1 VTTLGSA
8 RLLARARLPWAPLGL
23 VVLPFLVSAVALV
36 LVGTEFRPIG
46 DYAITEMHVRDIG
59 RHEVLVGLFSRS
71 DWAHPGPVLF
81 YVTAP
86 FYWLSGRTSIGMN
99 LEALAV
105 NGLAVSGMALIA
117 WRRGGTAMLLC
128 TLLACAFVMRTL
140 GAEFLYDPWNNYVA
154 TLPFGLML
162 FATWALLCGDRWA
175 LPVATITATFL
186 AQTHVGYVVLAIPL
200 LVFGAAWLVV
210 PVLRRGADASHK
222 RDVVRSLLISA
233 AIGAVLW
240 LPVVI
245 DLLLH
250 RPSNLSRIQRY
261 FTSSDESTHSV
272 IDGWNIVSGQFA
284 WPPEWLTYKRTDLTG
299 FGESSFLGHPG
310 FPWLLFPVAVAAVV
324 VWHRRRS
331 DRAGARYLSVVL
343 GLALVLG
350 VVAVMRT
357 LGPVLDYR
365 LRWTWMLA
373 VVALVLV
380 AWTAW
385 QYAVQR
391 WPRAERA
398 VLIPAAVAVLAV
410 VTGVNVV
417 TAATAGTPWRA
428 DSEIMAQLTPRVR
441 DTIEPDAGQ
450 VVLSDIYSHASWYTR
465 GLVLQLERAGIDS
478 RVPASQAKVVG
489 RSRVY
494 DPSEP
499 IQASLVVVMDK
510 NVTDLLADPN
520 FRLVARWKPAPQSRL
535 AKAFSRRGEIERAF
549 DAGTLT
555 FNEYTARLYGEGL
568 LPPDVTYGTDVGV
581 FESLRADPV
590 PFD

>member
-1 VTTLGSA
+1 
-8 RLLARARLPWAPLGL
+8 LLARARLPWAPLGL
-23 VVLPFLVSAVALV
+23 AVLPLLVSAVALAF
-36 LVGTEFRPIG
+36 VGSEFRPIG
-46 DYAITEMHVRDIG
+46 DYALTEMHVRDIG
-59 RHEVLVGLFSRS
+59 RHEVLVGLFSRAG
-71 DWAHPGPVLF
+71 WAHPGPMLF

-86 FYWLSGRTSIGMN
+86 FYWLTGGSSIGMN
-99 LEALAV
+99 LEALGV

-117 WRRGGTAMLLC
+117 WRRGGTSMLLC
-128 TLLACAFVMRTL
+128 TLLACALVMRTL

-162 FATWALLCGDRWA
+162 FATWALVCGDRWA
-175 LPVATITATFL
+175 LPVAMITATFL
-186 AQTHVGYVVLAIPL
+186 AQTHVGYVILAVPL

-210 PVLRRGADASHK
+210 PVLRRGADASRR

-240 LPVVI
+240 LPVAI
-245 DLLLH
+245 DVLLH

-261 FTSSDESTHSV
+261 FESSKESTHSA
-272 IDGWNIVSGQFA
+272 IDGWEVISGQFA
-284 WPPEWLTYKRTDLTG
+284 WPPEWLTYKHNDLTG
-299 FGESSFLGHPG
+299 FGESSFLGHSG
-310 FPWLLFPVAVAAVV
+310 FPWLLFLVAVAAAV

-331 DRAGARYLSVVL
+331 DGAGARYLSVVL
-343 GLALVLG
+343 GLALLLG

-365 LRWTWMLA
+365 LRWTWMPPVIA
-373 VVALVLV
+373 FVLV

-385 QYAVQR
+385 QYTVQR

-398 VLIPAAVAVLAV
+398 VLIPAAIAVLAV

-417 TAATAGTPWRA
+417 TAAKAGTPWRT
-428 DSEIMAQLTPRVR
+428 DSEIVAELTPPVR
-441 DTIEPDAGQ
+441 DTIRPDAGQ

-465 GLVLQLERAGIDS
+465 GLVLQLERAGIDA
-478 RVPASQAKVVG
+478 RVPANQAKVVG

-520 FRLVARWKPAPQSRL
+520 FRLVARWKPAPESPL

-549 DAGTLT
+549 KAGTLT
-555 FNEYTARLYGEGL
+555 FNQYTAALYGKGL
-568 LPPDVTYGTDVGV
+568 LPPHVSYGTDVGV
-581 FESLRADPV
+581 FESLRVDPV